1 MPTMFS
7 NAPGRARGRKALL
20 GSLFAMACLP
30 MSISSAFATPF
41 LIDTAVTTAQTL
53 GSGAGQA
60 GSVTSTGSLI
70 VNGSAIA
77 VTITGNN
84 ATLNNQGT
92 ISQTGGGR
100 AVRDNT
106 GVTGLMI
113 TNGSITNANAVMQ
126 TAGDD
131 VVQMNKAG
139 GSVTVN
145 NYGKMT
151 ATQGGQVLDFNAIT
165 TGANVVNNFAGGV
178 ITSNEADAV
187 RPGVNGVVNNA
198 GTIQA
203 ITTKG
208 DSSDGVDAQSNTGI
222 QINNAA
228 TGVIDGGRHGI
239 TGGAANASTRFD
251 ISVTNEAGGVIRGS
265 NGSGMNLDGFNANQT
280 ATIVNRGTIT
290 GNGVTGD
297 GDGID
302 VDGLATITNTG
313 TIRSIN
319 AFSAPASG
327 KAFSEGI
334 SFGGGTITNSGTIEG
349 LVAAGNTNALG
360 RGITL
365 AGVDIASGPLAGT
378 REGLYANTVV
388 TNQAGGMVRGQT
400 DSAIVVVGA
409 ASGFT
414 VTINNNA
421 GATLMGGGTANAAI
435 KTGLDNDTIRN
446 AGVINGASS
455 GMAIDMGG
463 GNNTLYI
470 SGGQASILGSI
481 NGGSG
486 GTNKMIMT
494 PGAGNTFA
502 FADSIANFG
511 SVEVQSGTVR
521 LSGASTYSGLT
532 EVSGGT
538 LMLDGV
544 NRLASASGL
553 VMKGGTL
560 QLANAAGQNGQTF
573 SSFSLLEDSI
583 LDLGFSSLTFNGLDS
598 IARGKTF
605 SLLNFLDNGALDYA
619 FRLLGD
625 FSGNAD
631 FLALMDNTFID
642 GARVSFR
649 FDGTYT
655 DVSRIAAQVPEPGTI
670 ALLLLSLV
678 LMGALYRRSKQSP
691 R

>member
-7 NAPGRARGRKALL
+7 NAPGSTRGRKVLL

-30 MSISSAFATPF
+30 LSISSAFATPF
-41 LIDTAVTTAQTL
+41 LIDNATVTTAQTL
-53 GSGAGQA
+53 GSGAGQT
-60 GSVTSTGSLI
+60 GSVTNTGSLI

-92 ISQTGGGR
+92 ISQTGTGR

-113 TNGSITNANAVMQ
+113 TNGSISNANAVMQ
-126 TAGDD
+126 TAADD

-139 GSVTVN
+139 GNVTVN

-151 ATQGGQVLDFNAIT
+151 STGGQVLDFNAIT

-198 GTIQA
+198 GTIQS

-208 DSSDGVDAQSNTGI
+208 DSSDGVDAQNNTGI

-239 TGGAANASTRFD
+239 TGGAANASTKFD
-251 ISVTNEAGGVIRGS
+251 ISVTNAAGGVIRGS

-280 ATIVNRGTIT
+280 ATIVNHGTIT

-297 GDGID
+297 GDGLD
-302 VDGLATITNTG
+302 VDGIATITNTG
-313 TIRSIN
+313 IIRSLN
-319 AFSAPASG
+319 AFSAPANG

-334 SFGGGTITNSGTIEG
+334 SVGGGTITNSGTIEG
-349 LVAAGNTNALG
+349 LVAAGNTNATG

-365 AGVDIASGPLAGT
+365 AGIDITSGPLAGT

-388 TNQAGGMVRGQT
+388 TNQAGGMIRGQS

-421 GATLMGGGTANAAI
+421 GATLMGGGTANAAV
-435 KTGLDNDTIRN
+435 KTGLDNDIIRN
-446 AGVINGASS
+446 SGIINGASS

-481 NGGSG
+481 NGGSS
-486 GTNKMIMT
+486 GTNKMILT

-502 FADSIANFG
+502 YADSISNFS

-521 LSGASTYSGLT
+521 LSGASTYTGLT

-538 LMLDGV
+538 LVLDGV
-544 NRLASASGL
+544 NRLAAASGL

-573 SSFSLLEDSI
+573 SSFSLLDDSI

-598 IARGKTF
+598 VIRGKTF
-605 SLLNFLDNGALDYA
+605 SLLNFLDNGTQDYA

-625 FSGNAD
+625 FSGNLD

-655 DVSRIAAQVPEPGTI
+655 DVSRIAAQVPEPGTT
-670 ALLLLSLV
+670 ALMLLSLV
-678 LMGALYRRSKQSP
+678 LMGALYRRGKQSP